1 MDAPKEDL
9 IRCAVELWAE
19 RGRFTELPAVGFC
32 MWPTIRSGDRVTV
45 RHGGAS
51 PEVGQVVVRILEGR
65 ATAHRV
71 IVRRQAGD
79 AFEVRTKGDL
89 TLAAD
94 PGWIGPDRT
103 VGVLVGITRQGV
115 TLSRSRIEGRSA
127 RLLAAVSRFQGTVC
141 APLHRLRVLLGS
153 RRAGLGRDKGVG

>member
-9 IRCAVELWAE
+9 IRCVVEFWAE
-19 RGRFTELPAVGFC
+19 HGRLTELPAEGFC
-32 MWPTIRSGDRVTV
+32 MWPSIRSGDRVTV

-51 PEVGQVVVRILEGR
+51 PLVGQVVVRILEGR

-71 IVRRQAGD
+71 IDRRQVGD
-79 AFEVRTKGDL
+79 TVEVRTKGDL

-103 VGVLVGITRQGV
+103 VGVVVAITRQGV
-115 TLSRSRIEGRSA
+115 ALGRPQLEGRAA
-127 RLLAAVSRFQGTVC
+127 RVLAAVSRVQGAVC
-141 APLHRLRVLLGS
+141 APLHRLRVLFGS
-153 RRAGLGRDKGVG
+153 RRAGLDRAKGAG